1 MQICAGCGRL
11 VAEVDNA
18 SGRKYCLA
26 CQAAGAAEAPA
37 RATPLP
43 TAAAHAPTA
52 LAAPYRPGGSVPPA
66 APDAHAATALGDPF
80 RPSGPPVP
88 VSDAHAETA
97 LGEPFRPSGGGPSP
111 ATDAHAETALGA
123 AFGSGAVGDTLGAA
137 PSGPLFAGP
146 PPVAPTVSA
155 LGYGSPSPGGYGA
168 APSQPPPA
176 AGAPGYGPAVQGAP
190 GYGPPMQGA
199 PGYGPVVQGAPGY
212 APPMQGA
219 PGYAPPMQGAPGY
232 GAPPYGPG
240 PYGQGVPGGYPGYG
254 PAQGVGPG
262 AYPGYRR
269 SAAQDGKRALL
280 IAGGAVLAA
289 VVIAVLVLVLR
300 KPPPIYVYAYLH
312 EDGDA
317 FSFDVSTDPRADVTV
332 KDQKVRA
339 DDIGHAELRVPRSAF
354 AVGTERVE
362 VVATLDGGKRRGS
375 YALSVTRETMKPSLR
390 LGMPTGSEARTLS
403 CGGPFC
409 SASVGS
415 LPNATL
421 KMSLDAPVGTR
432 LEIRGATVVV
442 DDKVRREPYVVDV
455 RRELGAIEV
464 AALDPEASKGSTAP
478 ALSVPIKVTSPDA
491 IEARGALELPAGS
504 VRTLAAQFFAGAAK
518 GPVRFGDGDQL
529 GKDRAAVVMTGAD
542 ADDARLLGTGRL
554 SDVLLVFVERTL
566 DGRDGGVCG
575 PYSAYG
581 VGGDYAPRTLVDAE
595 VVAYER
601 RTGKE
606 VARQRFMA
614 QPTECPMSLYLNAG
628 ETPRVTD
635 YVADATVDAWAKAIL
650 AQRR

>member
-1 MQICAGCGRL
+1 
-11 VAEVDNA
+11 
-18 SGRKYCLA
+18 
-26 CQAAGAAEAPA
+26 
-37 RATPLP
+37 
-43 TAAAHAPTA
+43 
-52 LAAPYRPGGSVPPA
+52 
-66 APDAHAATALGDPF
+66 
-80 RPSGPPVP
+80 
-88 VSDAHAETA
+88 DAHAETA
-97 LGEPFRPSGGGPSP
+97 LGEPLRPSSGGPSP
-111 ATDAHAETALGA
+111 VTDAHAETALGA
-123 AFGSGAVGDTLGAA
+123 AYGPGAAGDTLGAA
-137 PSGPLFAGP
+137 PLGPLFAGP
-146 PPVAPTVSA
+146 APVAPTVSG

-168 APSQPPPA
+168 SPSQPPPA

-190 GYGPPMQGA
+190 GYGPAVQGA
-199 PGYGPVVQGAPGY
+199 PGYGPPPVPGAPGY
-212 APPMQGA
+212 GPPPVPGA
-219 PGYAPPMQGAPGY
+219 PGYGPIQGAPGY
-232 GAPPYGPG
+232 GAPPYYGPG
-240 PYGQGVPGGYPGYG
+240 PYGQGVPGAYPGHG
-254 PAQGVGPG
+254 QAQGAPLGPG
-262 AYPGYRR
+262 GYPGYRR

-280 IAGGAVLAA
+280 IAGGAVLVA

-317 FSFDVSTDPRADVTV
+317 FSFDVSTDPRADVTL
-332 KDQKVRA
+332 KDQKVKA

-362 VVATLDGGKRRGS
+362 IVATLDGGKRRGS

-409 SASVGS
+409 SASIGS

-421 KMSLDAPVGTR
+421 KMSLDAPAGTR
-432 LEIRGATVVV
+432 LEIRGAAFVV

-464 AALDPEASKGSTAP
+464 AALDPEGAGKGGTAP
-478 ALSVPIKVTSPDA
+478 ALAVPIKVTSPDA
-491 IEARGALELPAGS
+491 LEARGALELSAAS

-529 GKDRAAVVMTGAD
+529 GKDRVAVVMTGAD
-542 ADDARLLGTGRL
+542 ADARFLGNGRL

-581 VGGDYAPRTLVDAE
+581 AGGDYAPRTLVDAE

-635 YVADATVDAWAKAIL
+635 YVADATIDAWAKAIL